1 MLESSCNPFLC
12 LFSIVFGYLVGS
24 FSPAY
29 FFGRLKGVD
38 IRQIGTGNV
47 GTLNLLH
54 NFGLK
59 PAIPTALFDIS
70 KGILAILLAQSLG
83 VNIICT
89 QISGFAAI
97 VGHVFPFYLRF
108 RGGQGV
114 ATATGIMLFYL
125 VKYVKDDITFLYT
138 LCLLLIIVVIFSY
151 VTKGGE
157 LVGLVVLPVLCYSML
172 ARNPGF
178 AYTVYLLVVVSYII
192 AIGVLNMV
200 KYRLIQIRDE
210 TFSSHWWRVVL
221 RPCAV
226 IFVVVYL
233 YWPQRQVLVFVGSIA
248 LLFILVDVVRFVVR
262 QANVIFA
269 VRIRSFLKK
278 GESRR
283 FTSMTM
289 FLIAA
294 FIVVLVFQKDIAI
307 AALTYLIFGD
317 IFSKIYGLG
326 FGRHKLFDKTVEGSL
341 AYLGG
346 VLICAYV
353 LYTSLGIPLLM
364 LFVGAI
370 AATIAEFMPVGLDDN
385 FTVGIVSGAVMT
397 VMRIWGQAT
406 F

>member
-1 MLESSCNPFLC
+1 MLEPGSNSLLC
-12 LFSIVFGYLVGS
+12 LFSIAFGYLVGS

-38 IRQIGTGNV
+38 IRQIGTGNA
-47 GTLNLLH
+47 GTLNLFH
-54 NFGLK
+54 NCGLK

-70 KGILAILLAQSLG
+70 KGILAIVLAQSLG

-114 ATATGIMLFYL
+114 ATATGVMLLYL
-125 VKYVKDDITFLYT
+125 VKYVKTDNAFLYT
-138 LCLLLIIVVIFSY
+138 LCFLLIIVGIFYY
-151 VTKGGE
+151 VTRKGA
-157 LVGLVVLPVLCYSML
+157 LVGMIVLPVLCYSML
-172 ARNPGF
+172 VRNPGF
-178 AYTVYLLVVVSYII
+178 AYMAFLLVVVVYIVT
-192 AIGVLNMV
+192 IGVLNTV
-200 KYRLIQIRDE
+200 KFKLLQIRDE

-226 IFVVVYL
+226 IFVVLYL

-248 LLFILVDVVRFVVR
+248 LLFILVDVVRFVLHR
-262 QANVIFA
+262 ANELFA

-278 GESRR
+278 GEARR

-289 FLIAA
+289 FLVAA
-294 FIVVLVFQKDIAI
+294 FIVLLVFHKDIAI
-307 AALTYLIFGD
+307 AALTYLIFAD
-317 IFSKIYGLG
+317 IFSKIFGLA

-346 VLICAYV
+346 ALICVYV
-353 LYTSLGIPLLM
+353 LFTSLGIPLLM
-364 LFVGAI
+364 LCIGAI

-397 VMRIWGQAT
+397 VMRIWGQAA